1 MILVTKKLL
10 TCFVRGRV
18 KFWSQ
23 PLALVNISVLKS
35 GHAPYDYIIETKE
48 KGRRNWHKADPTNA
62 KEEA

>member
-1 MILVTKKLL
+1 M
-10 TCFVRGRV
+10 
-18 KFWSQ
+18 
-23 PLALVNISVLKS
+23 NISVLKS

>member
-1 MILVTKKLL
+1 MYSLFFFLFFL
-10 TCFVRGRV
+10 FQ
-18 KFWSQ
+18 FF
-23 PLALVNISVLKS
+23 KS